1 MNKYELIVVL
11 NATLTDEDRA
21 AAMDKVNEY
30 ITREG
35 GTVTKVDEWGLKT
48 LAYEIQ
54 KMKEAYYY
62 VIDFEA
68 PVNAP
73 ADIESNIRIMEQV
86 LRFLIVKQEA

>member
-35 GTVTKVDEWGLKT
+35 GNVTKVDEWGLKT

-73 ADIESNIRIMEQV
+73 ADIESNVRIMEQV